1 MDMDYDTKRQK
12 TRRPLLK
19 HPLSA
24 KKTGAEEGEIE
35 IGIINNEVNRNESI
49 TKLSSSAILDDHSY
63 CWQKYTPICLC

>member
-12 TRRPLLK
+12 TRRPLNK
-19 HPLSA
+19 HPLPA
-24 KKTGAEEGEIE
+24 KQTGTEEGEIE

-49 TKLSSSAILDDHSY
+49 TKLSSSSILDDHSY